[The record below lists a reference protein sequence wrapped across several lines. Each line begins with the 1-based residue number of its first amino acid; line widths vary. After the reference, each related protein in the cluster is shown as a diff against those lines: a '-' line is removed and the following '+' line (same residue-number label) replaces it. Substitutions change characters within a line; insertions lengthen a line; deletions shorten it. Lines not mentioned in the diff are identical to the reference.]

1 MAILHNPIVET
12 ILARRSIRAFDPD
25 HQLNDDQLETLFACG
40 FSAPSGMN
48 CQSWHMTV
56 VQDAA
61 LLGDINK
68 GFVKMIKALPV
79 IPPIMVERL
88 KNPNYSVFY
97 HAPTVILVCYETAKG
112 PTNSALLAEN
122 IVLAAQSL
130 GLGTCYIGG
139 VLDYLCAPD
148 GKPYLQRL
156 KIPDGCAPAFF
167 LSVGK
172 PLESPDARPRD
183 TNKIAWIR

>member
-1 MAILHNPIVET
+1 MAIMHNPIVDT

-25 HQLNDDQLETLFACG
+25 RQLTEDQLETLLACG
-40 FSAPSGMN
+40 FAAPSGGN

-61 LLGDINK
+61 LLSDIHE

-79 IPPIMVERL
+79 IPPVMVERL
-88 KNPNYSVFY
+88 KNPNYTVFFR
-97 HAPTVILVCYETAKG
+97 APTAILVCYLKEKG

-139 VLDYLCAPD
+139 VMDYLCSLAGGALPAAPED
-148 GKPYLQRL
+148 SRRL
-156 KIPDGCAPAFF
+156 RARLLYFCRHASREPGCTA
-167 LSVGK
+167 S
-172 PLESPDARPRD
+172 
-183 TNKIAWIR
+183 

>member
-1 MAILHNPIVET
+1 MAILRNPVVDAIF
-12 ILARRSIRAFDPD
+12 ARRSIRAFDPGR
-25 HQLNDDQLETLFACG
+25 QLTGDQLDTLLACG

-61 LLGDINK
+61 LLGAINE
-68 GFVKMIKALPV
+68 GFVKMIKALPA

-97 HAPTVILVCYETAKG
+97 NAPTVILVCYEKAQG

-130 GLGTCYIGG
+130 NLGTCFIGG
-139 VLDYLCAPD
+139 VLDYLCSPD

-156 KIPDGCAPAFF
+156 KIPDGYAPAYF
-167 LSVGK
+167 LSVGT

-183 TNKIAWIR
+183 TKKIAWIR